1 MALWLSNE
9 AKIHSAAA
17 IRKDENARPDFY
29 GAIVFVLVYVGKEIP
44 VEKIQAGFRPT
55 LDIRLTKCQ
64 YRLMKADISFMSE
77 LFRIVN
83 GALRLDIDKVRNYT
97 AFLAEKLE
105 KAGDVSSAARL
116 RKMLEEND
124 QQLRPVGA
132 AFAKA
137 LPVDEDS
144 RFPLIEQVNIKTVS
158 EAPVVL
164 GQDQWDTVNEFL
176 SIAKSYALADADGLS
191 ASLSLLMYG
200 PPGTGKSRLARHI
213 AKELGLD
220 LYVARLDGLISSF
233 LGSTSKNI
241 RALFDFAAR
250 TPCVL
255 FLDEFDAIAKLR
267 GDSQELGELKR
278 VVNSFIQNL
287 DTLGSHSIVIAA
299 TNHQELLDS
308 AVWRR
313 FSYRLALDFPTAELR
328 EKMWTSFSGTLDFTE
343 REIALLVDLS
353 DGFTG
358 SDIREVYVR
367 LRRRQLTKHEH
378 PGLKDAFQ
386 VLQNVG
392 IGEGEDRRFLSLL
405 RSKDAQGIAASL
417 RERSSKLYSHAA
429 LADLLGVSKATA
441 HRWATGME
449 IEANNG

>member
-1 MALWLSNE
+1 
-9 AKIHSAAA
+9 
-17 IRKDENARPDFY
+17 
-29 GAIVFVLVYVGKEIP
+29 
-44 VEKIQAGFRPT
+44 
-55 LDIRLTKCQ
+55 
-64 YRLMKADISFMSE
+64 MSE

-97 AFLAEKLE
+97 AFLADKLE
-105 KAGDVSSAARL
+105 KAGDVSSAGRL
-116 RKMLEEND
+116 RKMLEESD
-124 QQLRPVGA
+124 QQLRPAGA
-132 AFAKA
+132 AFARA

-144 RFPLIEQVNIKTVS
+144 RFPLIEQVNLKSVS

-176 SIAKSYALADADGLS
+176 SIAKSYALADTDVLS
-191 ASLSLLMYG
+191 TSLSLLMYG

-241 RALFDFAAR
+241 RALFDFAAK

-299 TNHQELLDS
+299 TNHRELLDS

-313 FSYRLALDFPTAELR
+313 FSYRLALDFPSAELR
-328 EKMWTSFSGTLDFTE
+328 EKMWTTFSGTMEFTE

-353 DGFTG
+353 EGFTG

-386 VLQNVG
+386 VLQNMG

-405 RSKDAQGIAASL
+405 RSKDVPGIAASL
-417 RERSSKLYSHAA
+417 RERNAKLYSHAA

-441 HRWATGME
+441 HRWAAGTE
-449 IEANNG
+449 IETNG

>member
-1 MALWLSNE
+1 
-9 AKIHSAAA
+9 
-17 IRKDENARPDFY
+17 
-29 GAIVFVLVYVGKEIP
+29 
-44 VEKIQAGFRPT
+44 
-55 LDIRLTKCQ
+55 
-64 YRLMKADISFMSE
+64 MKADIPFMSE

-97 AFLAEKLE
+97 AFLADKLE
-105 KAGDVSSAARL
+105 KAGDVSSAGRL
-116 RKMLEEND
+116 RKMLEESD
-124 QQLRPVGA
+124 HQLRPAGA

-144 RFPLIEQVNIKTVS
+144 RFPLIEQVNLKTVS
-158 EAPVVL
+158 EPPVIL
-164 GQDQWDTVNEFL
+164 SQDQWDTVNEFL
-176 SIAKSYALADADGLS
+176 SIAKSYAQADVDGFT

-200 PPGTGKSRLARHI
+200 PPGTGKSRLARYI
-213 AKELGLD
+213 AKELGLE
-220 LYVARLDGLISSF
+220 LYIARLDGLISSF

-241 RALFDFAAR
+241 RALFDFAAK
-250 TPCVL
+250 TPYVL

-313 FSYRLALDFPTAELR
+313 FSYRLALDFPTADLR
-328 EKMWTSFSGTLDFTE
+328 EKMWTTLSTGIDFAE

-353 DGFTG
+353 EGFSG

-367 LRRRQLTKHEH
+367 LRRRQVAKHEH

-386 VLQNVG
+386 VLQNMG

-405 RSKDAQGIAASL
+405 RGKDIQAIAGML
-417 RERSSKLYSHAA
+417 RDRNPKLYSHAA

-441 HRWATGME
+441 HRWATGTE
-449 IEANNG
+449 

>member
-1 MALWLSNE
+1 MKS
-9 AKIHSAAA
+9 
-17 IRKDENARPDFY
+17 
-29 GAIVFVLVYVGKEIP
+29 
-44 VEKIQAGFRPT
+44 
-55 LDIRLTKCQ
+55 DIT
-64 YRLMKADISFMSE
+64 FMSE

-105 KAGDVSSAARL
+105 KAGDRSSAARL
-116 RKMLEEND
+116 RKMLEESD
-124 QQLRPVGA
+124 HQLRPAGA

-137 LPVDEDS
+137 LPVDEES
-144 RFPLIEQVNIKTVS
+144 RFPLIEQVNLKTFS
-158 EAPVVL
+158 EAPVIL
-164 GQDQWDTVNEFL
+164 GQEQWDTVNEFL
-176 SIAKSYALADADGLS
+176 SIAKSYALAAVDDLT

-200 PPGTGKSRLARHI
+200 PPGTGKSRLARYI

-308 AVWRR
+308 AIWRR
-313 FSYRLALDFPTAELR
+313 FSYRLALDFPAADLR
-328 EKMWTSFSGTLDFTE
+328 EQMWKEFSVGLEFTD

-353 DGFTG
+353 EGFSG

-367 LRRRQLTKHEH
+367 LHRRQLTKQQH

-386 VLQNVG
+386 ILQNVG
-392 IGEGEDRRFLSLL
+392 IGEGEDRRFLSHLRGKDVQTIATLL
-405 RSKDAQGIAASL
+405 RDRNA
-417 RERSSKLYSHAA
+417 KLYSHSA

-441 HRWATGME
+441 HRWATGTE
-449 IEANNG
+449 IEING

>member
-1 MALWLSNE
+1 
-9 AKIHSAAA
+9 
-17 IRKDENARPDFY
+17 
-29 GAIVFVLVYVGKEIP
+29 
-44 VEKIQAGFRPT
+44 
-55 LDIRLTKCQ
+55 
-64 YRLMKADISFMSE
+64 MKADTSFMSE

-97 AFLAEKLE
+97 AFLADKLE
-105 KAGDVSSAARL
+105 KAGDQSSAARL
-116 RKMLEEND
+116 RKMLEESD
-124 QQLRPVGA
+124 QQLRPAGA

-158 EAPVVL
+158 EAPVIL
-164 GQDQWDTVNEFL
+164 SQNQWDTVNEFL

-241 RALFDFAAR
+241 RALFDFAAK

-386 VLQNVG
+386 VLQNIG

-405 RSKDAQGIAASL
+405 RSKDVQGIAASL
-417 RERSSKLYSHAA
+417 RERNAKLYSHAA

-441 HRWATGME
+441 HRWATGTE
-449 IEANNG
+449 IETNG

>member
-1 MALWLSNE
+1 
-9 AKIHSAAA
+9 
-17 IRKDENARPDFY
+17 
-29 GAIVFVLVYVGKEIP
+29 
-44 VEKIQAGFRPT
+44 
-55 LDIRLTKCQ
+55 
-64 YRLMKADISFMSE
+64 MKTDNSFMGE

-105 KAGDVSSAARL
+105 KAGDESSAARL
-116 RKMLEEND
+116 RKMLEESD
-124 QQLRPVGA
+124 QQLRPAGA

-144 RFPLIEQVNIKTVS
+144 RFPLIEQVNLKTVS

-176 SIAKSYALADADGLS
+176 SIAKSYAMTDADGLS

-241 RALFDFAAR
+241 RALFDFAAK

-313 FSYRLALDFPTAELR
+313 FSYRLALDFPTADLR
-328 EKMWTSFSGTLDFTE
+328 EKMWTAFSGTLGFTD
-343 REIALLVDLS
+343 REVALLVDLS
-353 DGFTG
+353 EGFTG
-358 SDIREVYVR
+358 SDIREVSVR
-367 LRRRQLTKHEH
+367 LRRRQLIKAEY

-386 VLQNVG
+386 VLQNMG

-405 RSKDAQGIAASL
+405 RKRDIQAVAASL
-417 RERSSKLYSHAA
+417 RERNAKLYSHAA

-441 HRWATGME
+441 HRWATGTE
-449 IEANNG
+449 IEDNG